1 MSMLQRHETMFKS
14 TLERLTITWVA
25 CLVSL
30 HATGLYGQSAP
41 TPDAS
46 SQTAVKDSDPTEG
59 EWIQLFNGK
68 DINDWIVKLNRHEI
82 NDNYRDTFRVEDG
95 LLKVRYD
102 QYEDFGD
109 RFGHLYYKQP
119 FSHYHLAVEYRF
131 VGKLHRGAP
140 GYAVL
145 NSGVMLH
152 SQDPNTILRDQ
163 NWPIS
168 IELQFLA
175 GLPDGKARATGNVC
189 TPGTHV
195 FHNGKLTQAH
205 IIQSS
210 AQTYKPEQWVRAEA
224 IVRGNDSI
232 VHLINGEK
240 VLEYS
245 RPQIGGGVVAGYDPH
260 MFQAGKALSEGTCGD
275 HILHVPGRQST
286 ERRFHC
292 PAKRGATDRFPQGRA
307 KGAKPH

>member
-14 TLERLTITWVA
+14 TLQRLTITCMVG
-25 CLVSL
+25 LVSL

-41 TPDAS
+41 TSDAS

-68 DINDWIVKLNRHEI
+68 DIDDWIVKLNRHEI

-109 RFGHLYYKQP
+109 RFGHLNYKQP

-175 GLPDGKARATGNVC
+175 GLPNGKARATGNVC

-195 FHNGKLTQAH
+195 YYNGKLTQAH

-245 RPQIGGGVVAGYDPH
+245 RPQIGGGVVAGYDPN
-260 MFQAGKALSEGTCGD
+260 MFQEGKALSEGF
-275 HILHVPGRQST
+275 IALQS
-286 ERRFHC
+286 EGQPIDFRKVELKVLN
-292 PAKRGATDRFPQGRA
+292 PIKD
-307 KGAKPH
+307 

>member
-1 MSMLQRHETMFKS
+1 MLIQQRPEAHLCFA
-14 TLERLTITWVA
+14 LHRLTICWLA
-25 CLVSL
+25 GLLMLNVSCMQ
-30 HATGLYGQSAP
+30 GQNDSSPA
-41 TPDAS
+41 AS
-46 SQTAVKDSDPTEG
+46 SKPLAEKSEPAHG

-68 DINDWIVKLNRHEI
+68 DINDWIVKLNHHEVG
-82 NDNYRDTFRVEDG
+82 DNYRDTFRVEDG

-109 RFGHLYYKQP
+109 RFGHLNYKQP
-119 FSHYHLAVEYRF
+119 FSDYHLAVEYRF
-131 VGKLHRGAP
+131 VGNLHRGAP

-152 SQDPNTILRDQ
+152 SQDPKTILRDQ

-175 GLPDGKARATGNVC
+175 GLPDGRARGTGNVC

-195 FHNGKLTQAH
+195 FYKGKLTEAH

-210 AQTYKPEQWVRAEA
+210 AKTYKPGEWVRAEA
-224 IVRGNDSI
+224 IVRGNRSI
-232 VHLINGEK
+232 VHLINGQK

-245 RPQIGGGVVAGYDPH
+245 CPQVGGGVVAGYDPD
-260 MFQAGKALSEGTCGD
+260 MFQVGKALTQGFIALQSEGQPID
-275 HILHVPGRQST
+275 FRKVELKVLKSDQDNKKNRN
-286 ERRFHC
+286 
-292 PAKRGATDRFPQGRA
+292 
-307 KGAKPH
+307 

>member
-1 MSMLQRHETMFKS
+1 MLMPQCPKTNILQRW
-14 TLERLTITWVA
+14 TILWMAGVLIMYVNVTD
-25 CLVSL
+25 
-30 HATGLYGQSAP
+30 GQNEP
-41 TPDAS
+41 TPAEESHTRATDGHPA
-46 SQTAVKDSDPTEG
+46 QG

-68 DINDWIVKLNRHEI
+68 DIDDWIVKLNRHEM
-82 NDNYRDTFRVEDG
+82 NDNYRNTFRVEDG

-140 GYAVL
+140 EYAVL
-145 NSGVMLH
+145 NSGVMIH

-175 GLPDGKARATGNVC
+175 GLPNGQARATGNVC

-195 FHNGKLTQAH
+195 FYNGKLTEAH

-210 AQTYKPEQWVRAEA
+210 AETYQPEEWVRAEA
-224 IVRGNDSI
+224 IVRGNGSI
-232 VHLINGEK
+232 VHMINGKK

-245 RPQIGGGVVAGYDPH
+245 RPQIGGGVVAGYDPN
-260 MFQAGKALSEGTCGD
+260 MFQEGKALSEGF
-275 HILHVPGRQST
+275 IALQS
-286 ERRFHC
+286 EGQPVDFRKVELKVIPPDQEEVH
-292 PAKRGATDRFPQGRA
+292 
-307 KGAKPH
+307 